1 LKKQKTFNEIQKLS
15 TGQSKGEDRQV
26 IILSEQKMK
35 KFVDKFLEEVNI
47 IDSFFIKK
55 YKQYVD
61 ELT

>member
-1 LKKQKTFNEIQKLS
+1 MKKQKTFNEIQKLS
-15 TGQSKGEDRQV
+15 TGQSKGEDRQM

-35 KFVDKFLEEVNI
+35 KFVDKFVEEVNI

>member
-1 LKKQKTFNEIQKLS
+1 MKKQKTFNDTKKYS
-15 TGQSKGEDRQV
+15 TGQSKVEDRQM

-35 KFVDKFLEEVNI
+35 KFVDKFVEEVNI

>member
-1 LKKQKTFNEIQKLS
+1 LKKQKTFNDIQKLS
-15 TGQSKGEDRQV
+15 TGQSKGEDRQM

-35 KFVDKFLEEVNI
+35 KFVDKFVEEVNI

>member
-35 KFVDKFLEEVNI
+35 KFVDKFVEEVNI